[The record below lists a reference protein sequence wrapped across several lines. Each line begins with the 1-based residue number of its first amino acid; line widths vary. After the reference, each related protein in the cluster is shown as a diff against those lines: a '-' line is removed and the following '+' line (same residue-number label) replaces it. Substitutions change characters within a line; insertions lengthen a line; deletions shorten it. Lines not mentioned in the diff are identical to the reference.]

1 MGRKG
6 DGSSGGFEGL
16 GIFYLGRRFDA
27 AAGRTSDEP
36 LLYDARDLTTHAVI
50 VGATGSGK
58 TGLGVALLEEAALD
72 GIPALVIDPKG
83 DLGNLLL
90 TFPALRPEDFRPWID
105 EEEAARAGVGAD
117 EQARRTA
124 QRWREGLA
132 SWGQDG
138 ARIERLRAAAEVRL
152 YTPGS
157 LSGLPLRAL
166 RSLDAPPA
174 ALLEDPDA
182 LRERVVAAASALLA
196 LLGIEADPLRSRE
209 HVLLASLLEEAWRA
223 GRNLELG
230 ELVAAVENPPF
241 AKVGALELE
250 SFFPAAQRARLA
262 ADLNQLLA
270 SPGFAAWR
278 EGEPLDVAR
287 LLHAPDGRPRLSILS
302 IAHLS
307 DAERMFFVTLLLG
320 EVVAWMR
327 TRPGTGSLRALLFMD
342 EVFGFFPPV
351 ANPPAKAPMLTLL
364 KQARAHGLGVVLATQ
379 NPADLDYKGLSNAGT
394 WFLGR
399 LATERD
405 RQRVS
410 EGLQGSVAAT
420 GEPVERLLGDLG
432 NRVFLMRNVHD
443 GAPVLFQTR
452 WALSYLRGP
461 LTRQEIRRLVGEGG
475 PAEATAVA
483 AAAPASAAVARAGQ
497 APALPAEAAQAYLP
511 ASGAG
516 PFLLRP
522 VLLGTAQIRYAD
534 RPSDVDTHV
543 EVRVVAPLGDES
555 AADPWDG
562 ARELAGGAPALA
574 AGPPPDARFETP
586 AAAASKAASW
596 ARFRSALAEHLAR
609 ERPLVLQRCAALD
622 LVSRPGE
629 TPGEFRVRLRERLH
643 EERDDAL
650 EALRKRYAS
659 RVAAAEERVRRAEAR
674 VEREEEQRGRARSST
689 AISVGSTLLGALL
702 GRRRVGVGTLGRAA
716 GALRSADRAARESR
730 DVERAREEH
739 ALRGE
744 ALSELT
750 AELERELEEARA
762 RFAEGALACEERPLR
777 ARRADVEVQEVRLV
791 WTPWRVAADG
801 ALEPA
806 FAWPEGR

>member
-1 MGRKG
+1 MAGAGADGR
-6 DGSSGGFEGL
+6 GFEGL
-16 GIFYLGRRFDA
+16 GVFYLGRRFDA
-27 AAGRTSDEP
+27 ESGRSGEEP

-72 GIPALVIDPKG
+72 GIPALAIDPKG

-90 TFPALRPEDFRPWID
+90 TFPELRADDFRPWID
-105 EEEAARAGVGAD
+105 DEEAARGGASPD
-117 EQARRTA
+117 ELARRTA

-132 SWGQDG
+132 AWGQDG
-138 ARIERLRAAAEVRL
+138 ARIARLRAAAEVRL

-157 LSGLPLRAL
+157 LAGLPLRAL
-166 RSLDAPPA
+166 RSLDAPPP

-209 HVLLASLLEEAWRA
+209 HVLLSTLLEDAWRA
-223 GRNLELG
+223 GRSVELAD
-230 ELVAAVENPPF
+230 LVRSVESPPF
-241 AKVGALELE
+241 AKVGALDLE

-270 SPGFAAWR
+270 APGFAAWR

-351 ANPPAKAPMLTLL
+351 ASPPAKAPMLTLL

-399 LATERD
+399 LSTQRD
-405 RQRVS
+405 RERVS
-410 EGLQGSVAAT
+410 EGLAGSVAAT
-420 GEPVERLLGDLG
+420 GEPVERLLGDLAQ
-432 NRVFLMRNVHD
+432 RVFLMRNVHED
-443 GAPVLFQTR
+443 APLLFQTR
-452 WALSYLRGP
+452 WTLSWLRGP
-461 LTRQEIRRLVGEGG
+461 LTRQEIRRLVAEAGPGAPPAREPDPVPAG
-475 PAEATAVA
+475 PA
-483 AAAPASAAVARAGQ
+483 AGV
-497 APALPAEAAQAYLP
+497 APALPAEAAPAFLP
-511 ASGAG
+511 TADAG

-522 VLLGTAQIRYAD
+522 VLLGTARIRYAD
-534 RPSDVDTHV
+534 RTSDVDAQV
-543 EVRVVAPLGDES
+543 EVACVAPLAEQS
-555 AADPWDG
+555 AAEPWRD
-562 ARELAGGAPALA
+562 ARELPGGAPALA
-574 AGPPPDARFETP
+574 ASPPAGARFETP
-586 AAAASKAASW
+586 PAAASKARGW
-596 ARFRSALAEHLAR
+596 AGFRDALAAHLAR
-609 ERPLVLQRCAALD
+609 ERPLRLQRCAALD

-629 TPGEFRVRLRERLH
+629 SAGEFRVRLRERLH
-643 EERDDAL
+643 EQRDAALDAL
-650 EALRKRYAS
+650 RQRYA
-659 RVAAAEERVRRAEAR
+659 RRIAAAEERVRRAEAR

-689 AISVGSTLLGALL
+689 AISVGTTLLGALL

-716 GALRSADRAARESR
+716 GALRSADRAAREER

-739 ALRGE
+739 ELRGE
-744 ALSELT
+744 GLSELN
-750 AELERELEEARA
+750 AELERELDAARA
-762 RFAEGALACEERPLR
+762 RFGEEALACEERALQ
-777 ARRADVEVQEVRLV
+777 ARRSDVEVRQVRLV

-806 FAWPEGR
+806 FVWPEDR